1 MSPPDMKKDGGG
13 AITPAHRPN
22 DQKAA
27 NTTSTKV
34 QPQANG
40 RSNRGGQ
47 TALPSFVP
55 AEALIP
61 SPGRAKVALIVH
73 DCPRCG
79 GEHIHRCEDPA
90 PPVLTRKAGCG
101 ARYDVY
107 PYRLKATKRG
117 RRAA

>member
-1 MSPPDMKKDGGG
+1 MSPEKQNGAG
-13 AITPAHRPN
+13 AITPERRSH

-27 NTTSTKV
+27 EDTSTI
-34 QPQANG
+34 QPQADR

-79 GEHIHRCEDPA
+79 GEHIHRCEHPA

-107 PYRLKATKRG
+107 PYRIKPTKRG